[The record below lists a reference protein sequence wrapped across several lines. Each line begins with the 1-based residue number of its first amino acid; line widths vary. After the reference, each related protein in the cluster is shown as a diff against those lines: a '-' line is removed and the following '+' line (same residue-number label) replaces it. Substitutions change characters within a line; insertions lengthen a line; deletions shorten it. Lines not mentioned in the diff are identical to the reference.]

1 MTRLPQARASAFIAL
16 LALAFAAPAAAE
28 APSKAVEG
36 AKTDSFRLPSNPE
49 ELVAYV
55 KQAVASHDLE
65 AFDRLVEWRGA
76 TPLRRRMTLHQ
87 IRYTFG
93 RPIRTATVEA
103 FPDDG
108 LEEAKNVLALQPN
121 LPVTDRLR
129 IVFDEG
135 ATPSGD
141 DPASVLLLGKE
152 DGVYRISLLLGSRAP
167 RK

>member
-1 MTRLPQARASAFIAL
+1 MTIMRPVRASAFIAL
-16 LALAFAAPAAAE
+16 MALAFSAPLEAE
-28 APSKAVEG
+28 APAMAFEE
-36 AKTDSFRLPSNPE
+36 AKTVGFRLPSNPE

-65 AFDRLVEWRGA
+65 AFERLVEWRGV
-76 TPLRRRMTLHQ
+76 TQLRRRMTLHQ

-93 RPIRTATVEA
+93 RPIRTAIVEA